1 MKYLTQKSHTIKRLA
16 KTFLYKYTAS
26 FFFIISYFLY
36 YLSLEKCFDG
46 EELCGNN
53 MKWIYTKVFELILSC
68 ELISFLIATI
78 IFNFVS
84 KFHLIHLFS
93 TFALFYHYS
102 HNFYFYDH
110 GMYNFGFFLI
120 LIFLN
125 LIVILFIKFI
135 IWIFKIKNKLII
147 SKIILSIFLFLIY
160 NFNIPNFNCDDWE
173 KGLNNTSIDNND
185 KKYGCKIKYPTYC
198 QYKALSKYQDI
209 TKILGIDCS
218 LKNSNSRKKFLKFS
232 NSPYITRRTK
242 RFGFPFTNKEFFGYD
257 DELDYKVLK
266 QYVVDNVFDIDNNF
280 NNFSAPE
287 IIVDFSKDST
297 GEMIIDLKYNDSL
310 SQERKKLENINN
322 PYSNNILLLF
332 FDSVSRVASLT
343 QLNKT
348 LKFVENFMSY
358 EGGYNNKYPDEKFH
372 SFQFFKYH
380 SFEGRTAGNYPR
392 LYYGNRR
399 EANNILRLTKY
410 FKENGYITNYCS
422 HLCQKD
428 NSKTLHNATSL
439 ELYDHQMLLCD
450 PNAPRYSK
458 AIRKCLYGKDDVGF
472 LFDYSDQFWRK
483 YKNNR
488 KFSTLIIDSAHEE
501 TGEVLKYLD
510 DLVFNYLNSLYNDNL
525 FKDSSIFLLSDHGL
539 GIQSLFYIFEFYKI
553 ENELPMLYVI
563 INDRKNISYHEQY
576 SYLQENQQIFITA
589 YDIFNTI
596 NHLLY
601 GDKYK
606 YIANLTDEIPTPKSS
621 LGISL
626 FERIDGKSRK
636 SKNYEFMNHKI
647 CI

>member
-1 MKYLTQKSHTIKRLA
+1 MKKIHKYIKSL
-16 KTFLYKYTAS
+16 LYKYSTA
-26 FFFIISYFLY
+26 FVFIISYILY
-36 YLSLEKCFDG
+36 YLSVEKCFDG
-46 EELCGNN
+46 DEICGNN
-53 MKWIYTKVFELILSC
+53 MKWIYKKLTELIISC
-68 ELISFLIATI
+68 ELISVLIATI
-78 IFNFVS
+78 IFNYSS
-84 KFHLIHLFS
+84 KFHFIHLTAIFI
-93 TFALFYHYS
+93 LFFLYS
-102 HNFYFYDH
+102 HNYYFHDH
-110 GMYNFGFFLI
+110 GMYNFVFFII

-125 LIVILFIKFI
+125 LLIILLLKLI
-135 IWIFKIKNKLII
+135 IWIFSIKNKIIINKISLLI
-147 SKIILSIFLFLIY
+147 LLVLIY
-160 NFNIPNFNCDDWE
+160 NLNISKFICDDWE
-173 KGLNNTSIDNND
+173 KGLNNTSIDNNEE
-185 KKYGCKIKYPTYC
+185 KYGCKIKLPKYC
-198 QYKALSKYQDI
+198 QYKVLSKYQDF
-209 TKILGIDCS
+209 TKILRIDCS
-218 LKNSNSRKKFLKFS
+218 LKKSNSRKIILRDS
-232 NSPYITRRTK
+232 NSPYISKETK
-242 RFGFPFTNKEFFGYD
+242 KFGFPFTNKECLSCNED
-257 DELDYKVLK
+257 LDYRILK
-266 QYVVDNVFDIDNNF
+266 KYIVDHIFDVDNNF
-280 NNFSAPE
+280 NNFSNPE
-287 IIVDFSKDST
+287 IIVDFSKDPS
-297 GEMIIDLKYNDSL
+297 GELIIDLKYNESL
-310 SQERKKLENINN
+310 SIERKKLENKNI
-322 PYSNNILLLF
+322 PYSNNILVLF
-332 FDSVSRVASLT
+332 LDSVSRVASLT
-343 QLNKT
+343 QLKKT
-348 LKFVENFMSY
+348 LKFFEKFMSY
-358 EGGYNNKYPDEKFH
+358 EGGYNDNYPEEKFH

-428 NSKTLHNATSL
+428 NARTLHNATYL

-472 LFDYSDQFWRK
+472 LFDYSEQFWRK

-510 DLVFNYLNSLYNDNL
+510 DVIFNYLNSLYNDNL

-539 GIQSLFYIFEFYKI
+539 GIQSMFYILEFYKI
-553 ENELPMLYVI
+553 ENELPMLYLL

-576 SYLQENQQIFITA
+576 FHIQENQQIFITA
-589 YDIFNTI
+589 YDIYNTI

-606 YIANLTDEIPTPKSS
+606 YILNLTDEIPTPKSP

-626 FERIDGKSRK
+626 LDKIDGKSRK
-636 SKNYEFMNHKI
+636 AKNYDFMKHNI

>member
-1 MKYLTQKSHTIKRLA
+1 MKCLTKKSKAIKRHI
-16 KTFLYKYTAS
+16 KTFLYKCSAS
-26 FFFIISYFLY
+26 SVFIISYILY

-53 MKWIYTKVFELILSC
+53 MKWIYKKVCELILSC
-68 ELISFLIATI
+68 ELISLLIATI
-78 IFNFVS
+78 IFNFTS
-84 KFHLIHLFS
+84 KFHLIHLVSVF
-93 TFALFYHYS
+93 TLFYHYS
-102 HNFYFYDH
+102 RGFYFYDH
-110 GMYNFGFFLI
+110 GMYNFGFFII
-120 LIFLN
+120 LFILN
-125 LIVILFIKFI
+125 LIVILFLKII
-135 IWIFKIKNKLII
+135 IWLFKIKNKII
-147 SKIILSIFLFLIY
+147 INKLILSIVLFLVY
-160 NFNIPNFNCDDWE
+160 NFNLPNFTCEDWE
-173 KGLNNTSIDNND
+173 KGLNNTSIDND
-185 KKYGCKIKYPTYC
+185 DEKYGCKIKYPKYC
-198 QYKALSKYQDI
+198 QYKVLSKYQDL

-218 LKNSNSRKKFLKFS
+218 HKYSNARKKFLKDS
-232 NSPYITRRTK
+232 NSPYITKYTK
-242 RFGFPFTNKEFFGYD
+242 KFGFPYTNKGFFGSND
-257 DELDYKVLK
+257 LLDYKVLK
-266 QYVVDNVFDIDNNF
+266 QHVVDNLFDVDNNF
-280 NNFSAPE
+280 NNFSNPE
-287 IIVDFSKDST
+287 IIVDFSKDPT
-297 GEMIIDLKYNDSL
+297 GELIIDLKYNDSL
-310 SQERKKLENINN
+310 SKERKKLENLNI
-322 PYSNNILLLF
+322 PYSNNILVLF
-332 FDSVSRVASLT
+332 FDSVSRVASLK

-348 LKFVENFMSY
+348 LKFVESFMSY
-358 EGGYNNKYPDEKFH
+358 EGDYNDKYPDEKFH

-428 NSKTLHNATSL
+428 NAKTLHNATSL

-472 LFDYSDQFWRK
+472 LFEYSEQFWRK
-483 YKNNR
+483 YKDNR
-488 KFSTLIIDSAHEE
+488 KFSTLIIDTAHEE

-510 DLVFNYLNSLYNDNL
+510 DVVFNYLNSLYNNNL

-553 ENELPMLYVI
+553 ENELPMLYI
-563 INDRKNISYHEQY
+563 IVNDRKNISYHDQY
-576 SYLQENQQIFITA
+576 FYLQQNQQIFITA
-589 YDIFNTI
+589 YDIYNTI

-606 YIANLTDEIPTPKSS
+606 YISNLTDDIPTPKSS

-626 FERIDGKSRK
+626 FDRIDGKSRK
-636 SKNYEFMNHKI
+636 AKNYEFMNRKI
-647 CI
+647 CT

>member
-1 MKYLTQKSHTIKRLA
+1 MKYLTKKSQIIKRHA
-16 KTFLYKYTAS
+16 KSFLYKYIAS
-26 FFFIISYFLY
+26 FVFIISYFLY

-53 MKWIYTKVFELILSC
+53 MKWIYTKLFELILSC
-68 ELISFLIATI
+68 ELISLLIAI
-78 IFNFVS
+78 MIFNFLS

-93 TFALFYHYS
+93 IFTLFYHYS
-102 HNFYFYDH
+102 HDFYFYDH
-110 GMYNFGFFLI
+110 GMYNFGFFLLLFI
-120 LIFLN
+120 LN
-125 LIVILFIKFI
+125 LLVILFIKFI
-135 IWIFKIKNKLII
+135 IWIFKIRNKIII

-160 NFNIPNFNCDDWE
+160 NFNIPNFNCDDWD
-173 KGLNNTSIDNND
+173 KGLNNTSIDNDD
-185 KKYGCKIKYPTYC
+185 KKFGCKIKYPTYC
-198 QYKALSKYQDI
+198 EYKVLSKYQDL

-242 RFGFPFTNKEFFGYD
+242 RFGFPFTNKGFFGYN

-266 QYVVDNVFDIDNNF
+266 KYVVDNVFDVDNNF
-280 NNFSAPE
+280 NNFSEPE
-287 IIVDFSKDST
+287 IIVDFSKDPT
-297 GEMIIDLKYNDSL
+297 GEMIIDVKYNDSL
-310 SQERKKLENINN
+310 SQERKKLENMNN
-322 PYSNNILLLF
+322 PYSNNILVLF

-358 EGGYNNKYPDEKFH
+358 EGSYNDKYPDEKFH

-428 NSKTLHNATSL
+428 NSKTLHNSTSL

-525 FKDSSIFLLSDHGL
+525 FKDSSIFLISDHGL

-553 ENELPMLYVI
+553 ENELPMLYAI
-563 INDRKNISYHEQY
+563 INDRKNFSYHEQY

-636 SKNYEFMNHKI
+636 AKNYEFMNHKI